1 MDWRSSL
8 LFSSSL
14 RVLKNKEWIL
24 NFINYFFWLY
34 WNKHTIFFLML
45 SMWFLLLT
53 LSLYFNRTHEE
64 QKTDN
69 YCYLLLKKS
78 KYWQCLE
85 KHTRIVCNCYTVE
98 LWALVHW
105 NKKLARNKFSIFGVF
120 DLNEAIVTV
129 TVVQSR

>member
-8 LFSSSL
+8 LFSSFL

-24 NFINYFFWLY
+24 NFINYFFWIY

-53 LSLYFNRTHEE
+53 LSLYFNRTHKE

-85 KHTRIVCNCYTVE
+85 KRTRIVWNCYTVE

-105 NKKLARNKFSIFGVF
+105 NKKLAWNKFSIFGGF
-120 DLNEAIVTV
+120 DLNEATVTV